1 MGNWFSNI
9 QLLRNG
15 AEDVDW
21 VQRISALLMQKH
33 GLRPAEQAD
42 ADIELLICQPENS
55 RWITLCSDLFEGDT
69 EALLE
74 HTKLLSREMETAA
87 VAIACL
93 DSDYLLLNLIDAPNK
108 TDIWASCGRFPEGK
122 APRRSHFAAWKPYVT
137 DTAAFRNAM
146 RTRYLFAED
155 CLPAVQPLLSLPEA
169 QGLLS
174 LHDGAD
180 ADNIFSLRFK
190 YTEKPVSLCPPTFGK
205 SLLCQ
210 DTYSLHH
217 DNLIN
222 FLNQGEASQGV
233 AVCLAG
239 PCMTDDQA
247 EVASICLQHKDSRG
261 KWVHIPIELEKKTF
275 ADGIAR
281 LYGECPELRIPPAV
295 PSNLPTK
302 KQMDLVFQRTIT
314 VRFSLAPKESCTP
327 PVLGDLHVIL
337 IPLKHFQ
344 GQYGVALKHR

>member
-15 AEDVDW
+15 AENIDCA
-21 VQRISALLMQKH
+21 QRISALLMHKH
-33 GLRPAEQAD
+33 GLQPSEQAD
-42 ADIELLICQPENS
+42 ADIELLVCQPENS

-74 HTKLLSREMETAA
+74 HTKLLSRKMKTVA

-93 DSDYLLLNLIDAPNK
+93 DSDYLLMNLIDAPNE

-122 APRRSHFAAWKPYVT
+122 APRRSYFAAWKPYVT
-137 DTAAFRNAM
+137 DTEAFRNAM
-146 RTRYLFAED
+146 RTRYPFAED
-155 CLPAVQPLLSLPEA
+155 CLSAVEPLLSLPEA

-180 ADNIFSLRFK
+180 TGGVSVLYFK
-190 YTEKPVSLCPPTFGK
+190 HTEKPASLCPTTFGK
-205 SLLCQ
+205 SLISNS
-210 DTYSLHH
+210 TYSLYN
-217 DNLIN
+217 DNLIH
-222 FLNQGEASQGV
+222 FLNQSEASQGV
-233 AVCLAG
+233 AIALAG
-239 PCMTDDQA
+239 PCITDDQV
-247 EVASICLQHKDSRG
+247 EVTSICLQLHDNRG

-275 ADGIAR
+275 ADGVVR

-295 PSNLPTK
+295 SPNLPTR
-302 KQMDLVFQRTIT
+302 KQIDLMFQRTII
-314 VRFSLAPKESCTP
+314 VRFSLAPKERCMP
-327 PVLGDLHVIL
+327 PALGDLHVIL

-344 GQYGVALKHR
+344 GQYGFALRHL